1 MMRRADPVPPLD
13 SMIQKYG
20 VLLVPVALLLTMLC
34 FGSLNSEWLLFY
46 CAGSF
51 AFSAASFRALK
62 RADGIVKHFARVIL
76 GATACLSLGAA
87 MLRLASQA

>member
-1 MMRRADPVPPLD
+1 MRRVERIPLPD

-20 VLLVPVALLLTMLC
+20 ILLVPVALLLAMLC

-51 AFSAASFRALK
+51 AFSVASLRALK

-76 GATACLSLGAA
+76 GATACLSLVAA
-87 MLRLASQA
+87 VLRLTNQA

>member
-1 MMRRADPVPPLD
+1 MRHVDQVPWLD

-20 VLLVPVALLLTMLC
+20 ILLVPIALLLAMLC
-34 FGSLNSEWLLFY
+34 FASLNSEWLLFH

-87 MLRLASQA
+87 MLHLSSQA

>member
-1 MMRRADPVPPLD
+1 MRRVERIPLPD
-13 SMIQKYG
+13 SMIRKYG
-20 VLLVPVALLLTMLC
+20 ILLVPIALLLAMLC

-76 GATACLSLGAA
+76 GATACLSLVAVI
-87 MLRLASQA
+87 LRLGTQA

>member
-1 MMRRADPVPPLD
+1 MRHVDQVPSLD

-20 VLLVPVALLLTMLC
+20 ILLVPIALLLAMLC

-51 AFSAASFRALK
+51 VFSAASFRALK
-62 RADGIVKHFARVIL
+62 RADGIARHFARVIL
-76 GATACLSLGAA
+76 GATACLSAGAA
-87 MLRLASQA
+87 ILFA